1 MPATVAAAAVPAA
14 VAAATA
20 SEPGDAVPS
29 RTVPAG
35 LAVAAEPTTETGGE
49 KRSAAHHSG
58 NHQENH
64 RYPHAFTVRAEVSEG
79 HPEVA
84 RSRPTVAL
92 KIAGMNAR
100 PERSVQEFKDL
111 FERCLAEAGLTTRS
125 LRLGV
130 LADTKH
136 DLPENSIDSWRRPHT
151 TTGQPSLPREE
162 TVAVLAR
169 WLAARAG
176 VTATEDDLLAAW
188 RADRAARAAG
198 RTTGRP
204 GAGADEPGARPRL
217 GRGEFYEG
225 IIDASIY
232 LGMDDVLGRVDH
244 RLRELL
250 NTGQPIPTYF
260 MYLTHRGYLNWVAR
274 TDDPG
279 YTYHRAAVELCE
291 SRAGDIAAAVLAA
304 AGRADIDLVSLGPGT
319 GVKDRAFLQS
329 LSAAAA
335 PAGGTLFYYPYD
347 INPAM
352 IVHAIQT
359 VLSGPLA
366 TTILVKGIIAPFD
379 SLGLFSHVYKDRSAP
394 NVLALLGNTLGNMT
408 DDYGFL
414 ETLLASGMSPGD
426 FLLLEVRCHVDEDAG
441 AAPGMGEETKKRLNF
456 GPLEI
461 LGASYEDH
469 RDFITV
475 RREHS
480 RSTIPGTVT
489 TVTRCER
496 VRCAGMTWRD
506 VRLCYVH
513 EYSEAELDV
522 ALGEIGFT
530 SVTKLHRGVRGADS
544 DRVVL
549 LYLLQKP

>member
-1 MPATVAAAAVPAA
+1 MT
-14 VAAATA
+14 
-20 SEPGDAVPS
+20 
-29 RTVPAG
+29 
-35 LAVAAEPTTETGGE
+35 
-49 KRSAAHHSG
+49 
-58 NHQENH
+58 
-64 RYPHAFTVRAEVSEG
+64 
-79 HPEVA
+79 
-84 RSRPTVAL
+84 
-92 KIAGMNAR
+92 AR
-100 PERSVQEFKDL
+100 PEKPVHEFKEIL
-111 FERCLAEAGLTTRS
+111 ERSLAEAGLTPRT
-125 LRLGV
+125 LRLGI
-130 LADTKH
+130 LADTKQE
-136 DLPENSIDSWRRPHT
+136 LPENSIDSWRRPHT

-169 WLAARAG
+169 WLAARDG

-188 RADRAARAAG
+188 RSDREARAAS
-198 RTTGRP
+198 RNPERL
-204 GAGADEPGARPRL
+204 RL

-274 TDDPG
+274 TEDPQ
-279 YTYHRAAVELCE
+279 YTYHRAGVELCE
-291 SRAGDIAAAVLAA
+291 AKADEVAAAILGA
-304 AGRADIDLVSLGPGT
+304 AGGPDVDFVSLGPGT
-319 GVKDRAFLQS
+319 GVKDRALLES
-329 LSAAAA
+329 LSAASA
-335 PAGGTLFYYPYD
+335 PAGGSLYYYPYD

-359 VLSGPLA
+359 VLGGELA
-366 TTILVKGIIAPFD
+366 TDVRVKGIIAPFD
-379 SLGLFSHVYKDRSAP
+379 SMGLFSHVYKDRAAP
-394 NVLALLGNTLGNMT
+394 NVLALLGNTLGNMS

-414 ETLLASGMSPGD
+414 EILLANGLWPGD
-426 FLLLEVRCHVDEDAG
+426 LLLLEVRCHVEEDAG

-469 RDFITV
+469 RDLISV

-480 RSTIPGTVT
+480 RSVIPGTVT

-513 EYSEAELDV
+513 EYSEPELDAV
-522 ALGEIGFT
+522 LDEIGFRT
-530 SVTKLHRGVRGADS
+530 VAKLHRGVRGADTE
-544 DRVVL
+544 RVVL

>member
-1 MPATVAAAAVPAA
+1 MT
-14 VAAATA
+14 
-20 SEPGDAVPS
+20 
-29 RTVPAG
+29 
-35 LAVAAEPTTETGGE
+35 
-49 KRSAAHHSG
+49 
-58 NHQENH
+58 
-64 RYPHAFTVRAEVSEG
+64 
-79 HPEVA
+79 
-84 RSRPTVAL
+84 
-92 KIAGMNAR
+92 AR
-100 PERSVQEFKDL
+100 PDNTFKDL
-111 FERCLAEAGLTTRS
+111 LERCLGEAGLTTRT
-125 LRLGV
+125 LRLGI
-130 LADTKH
+130 LADTKQE
-136 DLPENSIDSWRRPHT
+136 LPENSIDSWRRPHT

-169 WLAARAG
+169 WLAARDG
-176 VTATEDDLLAAW
+176 VTATEDDLLSAW
-188 RADRAARAAG
+188 RSDREARAAH
-198 RTTGRP
+198 RNTDRP
-204 GAGADEPGARPRL
+204 DSERLRL

-274 TDDPG
+274 TEDPQ
-279 YTYHRAAVELCE
+279 YTYHRAGVELCE
-291 SRAGDIAAAVLAA
+291 AKADEIAAEILAA
-304 AGRADIDLVSLGPGT
+304 AGQPDVDFVSLGPGT
-319 GVKDRAFLQS
+319 GAKDRALLES

-335 PAGGTLFYYPYD
+335 PAGGTLYYYPYD

-359 VLSGPLA
+359 VLGGELA
-366 TTILVKGIIAPFD
+366 TGVRVKGIIAPFD
-379 SLGLFSHVYKDRSAP
+379 SMGLFSHVYQDRAAP
-394 NVLALLGNTLGNMT
+394 NVLALLGNTLGNMS

-414 ETLLASGMSPGD
+414 ETLLASGMWPGD
-426 FLLLEVRCHVDEDAG
+426 LLLLEVRCHVDEDAG
-441 AAPGMGEETKKRLNF
+441 EAPGMGEETKKRLNF

-469 RDFITV
+469 RDLITV

-480 RSTIPGTVT
+480 RSVIPGTVT

-513 EYSEAELDV
+513 EYSEPELDAV
-522 ALGEIGFT
+522 LEEIGLRT
-530 SVTKLHRGVRGADS
+530 VAKLHRGVRGADTE
-544 DRVVL
+544 RVVL

>member
-1 MPATVAAAAVPAA
+1 MT
-14 VAAATA
+14 
-20 SEPGDAVPS
+20 
-29 RTVPAG
+29 
-35 LAVAAEPTTETGGE
+35 
-49 KRSAAHHSG
+49 
-58 NHQENH
+58 
-64 RYPHAFTVRAEVSEG
+64 
-79 HPEVA
+79 
-84 RSRPTVAL
+84 
-92 KIAGMNAR
+92 AR
-100 PERSVQEFKDL
+100 PEKPVREFKDL
-111 FERCLAEAGLTTRS
+111 FERCLAEAGLTSRT
-125 LRLGV
+125 LRLRI
-130 LADTKH
+130 LADTKQ

-169 WLAARAG
+169 WLAARDG
-176 VTATEDDLLAAW
+176 VTATEDDLLSAW
-188 RADRAARAAG
+188 RSDREARAAHRG
-198 RTTGRP
+198 AGRP
-204 GAGADEPGARPRL
+204 GAAEPNAAPARL

-232 LGMDDVLGRVDH
+232 LGMDDLLGRVDH

-274 TDDPG
+274 TEDPQ
-279 YTYHRAAVELCE
+279 YTYHRAGVELCE
-291 SRAGDIAAAVLAA
+291 AKADEIAAAILAA
-304 AGRADIDLVSLGPGT
+304 AGGPEVDFVSLGPGT
-319 GVKDRAFLQS
+319 GAKDRALLES

-335 PAGGTLFYYPYD
+335 PAGGSLYYYPYD

-359 VLSGPLA
+359 VLGGELA
-366 TTILVKGIIAPFD
+366 ADVRVKGIIAPFD
-379 SLGLFSHVYKDRSAP
+379 SMGLFSHVYKDRAAP
-394 NVLALLGNTLGNMT
+394 NVLALLGNTLGNMS

-414 ETLLASGMSPGD
+414 EILMASGLWPGD
-426 FLLLEVRCHVDEDAG
+426 LLLLEVRCHVDEDAG
-441 AAPGMGEETKKRLNF
+441 EAPGMGEETKKRLNF

-461 LGASYEDH
+461 LGASYDDH
-469 RDFITV
+469 RDLITV

-513 EYSEAELDV
+513 EYSESDLDA
-522 ALGEIGFT
+522 ALAEIGFT
-530 SVTKLHRGVRGADS
+530 TVAKLHRGVRGADTE
-544 DRVVL
+544 RVVL